1 MAKNDANELTPMM
14 RQYMDIKKE
23 HSDEVLFFRLGDF
36 YEMFFE
42 DAVEISHLLNLTL
55 THRAGHPMCGIPY
68 HAAKT
73 YLRRLLD
80 LGKKVAICE
89 QLSLSESSKELAKR
103 EVVQIYTPGTVI
115 EDEYLDSETASFI
128 VSVNRVKTGYAA
140 AYADITT
147 GEFCVRH
154 IGRESLYSVLSSIMA
169 REVVVDEDL
178 YFTDKDFRKQIDELS
193 LIVSKVP
200 GRYFAQ
206 RDAVSLVTELFS
218 VNSTEV
224 FQLDAKDPCIAAAGA
239 LIRYIKDMCRTEL
252 RQFENLKVV
261 RDEGYLILDASS
273 ERNLELTVNMHDG
286 TASDTLYS
294 VVNRTVTGAGARL
307 LKDRLMH
314 PVADAAEIGKRL
326 DWVSFFYENIDER
339 KRVRELLRGSSDL
352 IRIAGKLDM
361 KRSVPRTLIAI
372 SESVGCFFRLV
383 SQEEKYLSLV
393 SEELHN
399 ADALIDL
406 VEEINRAVNPEC
418 TNLYHEGEVI
428 NTGYDAELDSLR
440 ETENGSSALLS
451 EYLEK
456 VKGESG
462 LTILKLGENRIIGYY
477 LEVPKGQ
484 LDRVPSYFI
493 RRQTLVGGER
503 FTTPELTELE
513 NRIRSAGSMS
523 AAKEK
528 EIYNAI
534 TARAAS
540 LSQELRLCGTILS
553 KLDLYQ
559 SSAECASQSGHV
571 GAVIAQEGSAL
582 IIEGGRHPVVEAKLP
597 GGTFVRNSFSSEKSR
612 FALITGP
619 NMAGKSTFLRQT
631 ALIVLMAHA
640 GLFVPADRAEIP
652 VTDRIFTRVGAY
664 DNLAKGESTFMVEM
678 RESANI
684 IRNAGKNSLVIMDE
698 TGRGTSTQDG
708 MSIAY
713 AIMQFL
719 LKLGSVTLFATHYHE
734 LTMLDTSQMQLLTLE
749 VVQDR
754 SNITFVRKVI
764 EGVAESSYG
773 LHVARLAGVP
783 QSVIRSASA
792 FQKQHFASYSAFD
805 EADQLDLFTD
815 TSALGNDAE
824 HEIIDSV
831 MDFDIQSSTPMEAL
845 MFLDRLQNEI
855 RKKGKQGT

>member
-178 YFTDKDFRKQIDELS
+178 YFTDKDFRRQIDELS

-383 SQEEKYLSLV
+383 SQE
-393 SEELHN
+393 
-399 ADALIDL
+399 
-406 VEEINRAVNPEC
+406 
-418 TNLYHEGEVI
+418 
-428 NTGYDAELDSLR
+428 
-440 ETENGSSALLS
+440 
-451 EYLEK
+451 
-456 VKGESG
+456 
-462 LTILKLGENRIIGYY
+462 
-477 LEVPKGQ
+477 
-484 LDRVPSYFI
+484 
-493 RRQTLVGGER
+493 
-503 FTTPELTELE
+503 
-513 NRIRSAGSMS
+513 
-523 AAKEK
+523 
-528 EIYNAI
+528 
-534 TARAAS
+534 
-540 LSQELRLCGTILS
+540 
-553 KLDLYQ
+553 
-559 SSAECASQSGHV
+559 
-571 GAVIAQEGSAL
+571 
-582 IIEGGRHPVVEAKLP
+582 
-597 GGTFVRNSFSSEKSR
+597 
-612 FALITGP
+612 
-619 NMAGKSTFLRQT
+619 
-631 ALIVLMAHA
+631 
-640 GLFVPADRAEIP
+640 
-652 VTDRIFTRVGAY
+652 
-664 DNLAKGESTFMVEM
+664 
-678 RESANI
+678 
-684 IRNAGKNSLVIMDE
+684 
-698 TGRGTSTQDG
+698 
-708 MSIAY
+708 
-713 AIMQFL
+713 
-719 LKLGSVTLFATHYHE
+719 
-734 LTMLDTSQMQLLTLE
+734 
-749 VVQDR
+749 
-754 SNITFVRKVI
+754 
-764 EGVAESSYG
+764 
-773 LHVARLAGVP
+773 
-783 QSVIRSASA
+783 
-792 FQKQHFASYSAFD
+792 
-805 EADQLDLFTD
+805 
-815 TSALGNDAE
+815 
-824 HEIIDSV
+824 
-831 MDFDIQSSTPMEAL
+831 
-845 MFLDRLQNEI
+845 
-855 RKKGKQGT
+855 

>member
-103 EVVQIYTPGTVI
+103 EVV
-115 EDEYLDSETASFI
+115 
-128 VSVNRVKTGYAA
+128 
-140 AYADITT
+140 
-147 GEFCVRH
+147 
-154 IGRESLYSVLSSIMA
+154 
-169 REVVVDEDL
+169 VDEDL
-178 YFTDKDFRKQIDELS
+178 YFTDKDFRRQIDELS

-383 SQEEKYLSLV
+383 SQEEK
-393 SEELHN
+393 
-399 ADALIDL
+399 
-406 VEEINRAVNPEC
+406 
-418 TNLYHEGEVI
+418 
-428 NTGYDAELDSLR
+428 
-440 ETENGSSALLS
+440 
-451 EYLEK
+451 
-456 VKGESG
+456 
-462 LTILKLGENRIIGYY
+462 
-477 LEVPKGQ
+477 
-484 LDRVPSYFI
+484 DRKS
-493 RRQTLVGGER
+493 
-503 FTTPELTELE
+503 
-513 NRIRSAGSMS
+513 
-523 AAKEK
+523 
-528 EIYNAI
+528 
-534 TARAAS
+534 
-540 LSQELRLCGTILS
+540 
-553 KLDLYQ
+553 
-559 SSAECASQSGHV
+559 
-571 GAVIAQEGSAL
+571 
-582 IIEGGRHPVVEAKLP
+582 VV
-597 GGTFVRNSFSSEKSR
+597 
-612 FALITGP
+612 
-619 NMAGKSTFLRQT
+619 
-631 ALIVLMAHA
+631 
-640 GLFVPADRAEIP
+640 
-652 VTDRIFTRVGAY
+652 
-664 DNLAKGESTFMVEM
+664 
-678 RESANI
+678 
-684 IRNAGKNSLVIMDE
+684 
-698 TGRGTSTQDG
+698 
-708 MSIAY
+708 
-713 AIMQFL
+713 
-719 LKLGSVTLFATHYHE
+719 
-734 LTMLDTSQMQLLTLE
+734 
-749 VVQDR
+749 
-754 SNITFVRKVI
+754 
-764 EGVAESSYG
+764 
-773 LHVARLAGVP
+773 
-783 QSVIRSASA
+783 
-792 FQKQHFASYSAFD
+792 
-805 EADQLDLFTD
+805 
-815 TSALGNDAE
+815 
-824 HEIIDSV
+824 
-831 MDFDIQSSTPMEAL
+831 
-845 MFLDRLQNEI
+845 
-855 RKKGKQGT
+855 